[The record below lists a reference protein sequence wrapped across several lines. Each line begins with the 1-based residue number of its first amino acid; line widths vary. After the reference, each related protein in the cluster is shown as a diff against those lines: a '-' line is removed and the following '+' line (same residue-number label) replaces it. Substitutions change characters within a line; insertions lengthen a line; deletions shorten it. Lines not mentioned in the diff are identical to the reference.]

1 MTAFPFTHPHIRF
14 THSRFQLQRVVASS
28 PSGAGRINFTETADP
43 TWTIQFTSI
52 PLLESEVAELA
63 AWWSQFRGGLRSTLV
78 TQNVTCRPFAHSNP
92 AQAGPAQDT
101 GILASVT
108 DGNVLAVNDVS
119 AALVLQPGDLLG
131 LELGAFRGL
140 HRVTAVSGTGTS
152 RTITVEPP
160 PRSYVAQAG
169 AVVRFE
175 QPELNMR
182 SPVDSWS
189 ASEGARPVVSFSF
202 VESRV

>member
-14 THSRFQLQRVVASS
+14 THSRFRLQRVVASS

-43 TWTIQFTSI
+43 TWTIQFTSV
-52 PLLESEVAELA
+52 PLRESELAEIA
-63 AWWSQFRGGLRSTLV
+63 AWWSQFRGGLKSTLV

-92 AQAGPAQDT
+92 AQAAPAQDA
-101 GILASVT
+101 GVLDGVSG
-108 DGNVLAVNDVS
+108 GNVLAVSGVS
-119 AALVLQPGDLLG
+119 PSLVLQPGDLLG
-131 LELGAFRGL
+131 LERLTFRGL
-140 HRVTAVSGTGTS
+140 HRVIAVSGSGTS
-152 RTITVEPP
+152 RSITVEPP

-189 ASEGARPVVSFSF
+189 VSEGARPVVSFSF

>member
-14 THSRFQLQRVVASS
+14 THSRFRLQRVVASS
-28 PSGAGRINFTETADP
+28 PSGVGRINFTETADP
-43 TWTIQFTSI
+43 TWTIQFTSV
-52 PLLESEVAELA
+52 PLRESELAELA
-63 AWWSQFRGGLRSTLV
+63 AWWSQFRGGLKSTLV

-92 AQAGPAQDT
+92 AQAAPAQDA
-101 GILASVT
+101 GVLDGVSG
-108 DGNVLAVNDVS
+108 GNVLAVSGVS
-119 AALVLQPGDLLG
+119 PSLVLQRGDLLG
-131 LELGAFRGL
+131 LEQDAYRGL
-140 HRVTAVSGTGTS
+140 HRVTAVSGSGTS
-152 RTITVEPP
+152 RSITVEPP

-175 QPELNMR
+175 QPGLNMR

-189 ASEGARPVVSFSF
+189 VSEGARPAVSFSF